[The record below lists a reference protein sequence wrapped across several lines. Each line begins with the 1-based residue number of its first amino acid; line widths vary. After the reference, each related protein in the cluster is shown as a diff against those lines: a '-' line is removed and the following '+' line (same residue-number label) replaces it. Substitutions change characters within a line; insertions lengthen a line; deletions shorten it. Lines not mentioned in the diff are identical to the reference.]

1 MDIKQLKAEVKKLI
15 VACDKAGMHLE
26 FVALIHFFT
35 TSYILQIGAEW
46 INKYPEGRLT
56 AQNLVVDKMF
66 EVMSK
71 EAITALNHIRIYRP
85 NDDVKASLGDY
96 ILVNE
101 IDYELDYS
109 RFAVQ

>member
-15 VACDKAGMHLE
+15 TACDKAGMHLE

-35 TSYILQIGAEW
+35 NSYILQVGAEW
-46 INKYPEGRLT
+46 IDKYPEGRFT
-56 AQNLVVDKMF
+56 AQNLVVDKMY

-71 EAITALNHIRIYRP
+71 EAIDCLNHIRIYRP
-85 NDDVKASLGDY
+85 NDDVKATLGDY

-109 RFAVQ
+109 RFAVH